1 MMSSEIVGDVEVE
14 EGTQIQIL
22 VKPYGSRADEAP
34 QQNII
39 LYPRDKKYRLLIIVV
54 KEVE

>member
-1 MMSSEIVGDVEVE
+1 MSSEIVGDVEVE